1 VYGGCY
7 NFVTGVDLMK
17 LNEIVKNFLESEEFA
32 VYAPI
37 LKEENWKKA
46 TPNKR
51 LKFLNA
57 INDKVREYIEELPDK
72 VRMRELDP
80 DSLQTFVFLEDMVVV
95 DEDALNKTF
104 NPYNILCQYFF
115 EIAFVYYIDKT
126 NEDEFVKTEKGRKMD
141 VNTLES
147 MTGEWDNLLPRYS
160 EEFLYQPLTF
170 EAWNVAHKITYSLM
184 QHMHKTYGM
193 DKYIGDT
200 LTSLMLS
207 SFDEQKRIERVEKNF
222 KVMEENSRKCV
233 EEQEKLE
240 AYFDYMN
247 DLDFDSISDEEF
259 YSFFNSKILNISDE
273 DTLQFLFMKFIEREL
288 KDCEGVEEILDNF
301 AIGEHEEYGKYLYIK
316 GRAIIVNTFQDA
328 FFNVVLFV
336 SNAKLAEN
344 KCPEFKDKKAIDDA
358 RLCYGYLIELQ
369 DEGGAVE
376 VKYLE
381 NALSYYDYRSFMVN
395 HYYEKIK
402 KAIKNNK
409 YYNEGRPY
417 LNRVIDSRYEAY
429 LDFAYGK
436 TFEEVRQEQFV
447 DLQEQ
452 YYKKVGGKR

>member
-1 VYGGCY
+1 
-7 NFVTGVDLMK
+7 ME
-17 LNEIVKNFLESEEFA
+17 LNKIIKEFLESEEFA

-46 TPNKR
+46 TPKKR

-57 INDKVREYIEELPDK
+57 INDKVCEYIEEFPNK
-72 VRMRELDP
+72 VKMGEFEP
-80 DSLQTFVFLEDMVVV
+80 NALQTFVILEDMVVV
-95 DEDALNKTF
+95 NEEALNNTC

-115 EIAFVYYIDKT
+115 EVAFVYYAAKT
-126 NEDEFVKTEKGRKMD
+126 SDEEFVKTEKGRRMEI
-141 VNTLES
+141 NTLES
-147 MTGEWDNLLPRYS
+147 MTGEWDNLLPRYN
-160 EEFLYQPLTF
+160 EEFLYQPITF
-170 EAWNVAHKITYSLM
+170 DSWHVSNKIAYRLM

-207 SFDEQKRIERVEKNF
+207 SFDEQKRRERVEKNF
-222 KVMEENSRKCV
+222 KVMEENARKCA
-233 EEQEKLE
+233 EEQEKLD

-247 DLDFDSISDEEF
+247 ELDFDSISDEEF
-259 YSFFNSKILNISDE
+259 YGFFNSKILSISNE

-288 KDCEGVEEILDNF
+288 KDCEGVEEILNNF
-301 AIGEHEEYGKYLYIK
+301 AIGEHEEYGKFIYIK
-316 GRAIIVNTFQDA
+316 GKAIIVESFQDA

-336 SNAKLAEN
+336 SNVKLAEN
-344 KCPEFKDKKAIDDA
+344 KCPEFKDEKLLEDA
-358 RLCYGYLIELQ
+358 KLCYDYLIELQ

-381 NALSYYDYRSFMVN
+381 NALSYYDYRSFMIN
-395 HYYEKIK
+395 YYYEKIK
-402 KAIKNNK
+402 EAIKNNK
-409 YYNEGRPY
+409 YYNEGKPY
-417 LNRVIDSRYEAY
+417 LTRVIDSKYEAY

-452 YYKKVGGKR
+452 YYKKIGGKR